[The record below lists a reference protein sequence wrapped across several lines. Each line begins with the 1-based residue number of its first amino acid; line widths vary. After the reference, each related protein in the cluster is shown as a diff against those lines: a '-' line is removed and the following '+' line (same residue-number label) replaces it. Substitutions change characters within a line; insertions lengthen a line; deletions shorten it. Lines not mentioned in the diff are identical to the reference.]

1 MFSFFCGFP
10 NLIQRINSVWVQVI
24 FINYSFTSYN
34 LLFSD
39 LNILNLIISKG
50 KGSLWFVVVEFTGA
64 LKQLPCHLFWSF
76 LPWIVLT
83 PICTF
88 FLTFRHLRIYWQLAH
103 WGCFCKDS
111 FMGCINLS
119 FLCSVVLRLGNG
131 LFCFSSSSVHYFAIS
146 TFPILKTHFIDFSLL
161 PF

>member
-119 FLCSVVLRLGNG
+119 FL
-131 LFCFSSSSVHYFAIS
+131 LFSRF
-146 TFPILKTHFIDFSLL
+146 TTWKWTILFLKQLSPLFRNLNIPHFKD
-161 PF
+161 PFYRF